1 MVREPGVY
9 LPTMVVFE
17 THQGIERLR
26 LEGDHA
32 RAAAIEEWANGII
45 DGFGGRILPLD
56 LSVSIAGGKLSAL
69 ARKRGNHPG
78 VADITIAAT
87 AQVHGLLLLTRNL
100 KHFADLGIDAS
111 DPTAGL
117 PR

>member
-1 MVREPGVY
+1 MY

-17 THQGIERLR
+17 TMQGIERLK
-26 LEGDHA
+26 LEGDQQ
-32 RAAAIEEWANGII
+32 RAAAIEEWAEGII
-45 DGFGGRILPLD
+45 DSFGDRILPLD
-56 LSVSIAGGKLSAL
+56 LDVSIAGGKLSAL

-87 AQVHGLLLLTRNL
+87 AKVHGLLLLTRNL
-100 KHFADLGIDAS
+100 KHFADLGIDIA